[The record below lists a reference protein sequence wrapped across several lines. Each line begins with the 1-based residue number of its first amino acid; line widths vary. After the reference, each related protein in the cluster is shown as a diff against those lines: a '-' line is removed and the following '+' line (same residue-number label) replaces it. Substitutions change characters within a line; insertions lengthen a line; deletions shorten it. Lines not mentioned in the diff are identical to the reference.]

1 MIIYMQYS
9 GTVGKWKTGAAAL
22 VAGIAILTFALSAR
36 LAMAQVAKNTADNP
50 ATPGVAGPAKRG
62 AGILEQLSHQSQAFY
77 GTLQNSFVT
86 VEMDP
91 NPLHLLP
98 KKIQKN
104 FLLWEKHW
112 VVQHDFRANPNA
124 HREGPSEPRIVIK
137 PDLRSA
143 GKKKLVLNHSQQERL
158 GDINHHAVAEIFLIR
173 HYLFETH
180 PLPPQEFWP
189 EIKLINARLAS
200 LSPHSRNTIRGL
212 IVGQRGYIVI
222 PAVIAPADD
231 TRPVTIW
238 NSRGKKYS
246 AYILGVK
253 ETMGVTVLAIKGHP
267 KLHGVSLIRHPLH
280 PAELLFAV
288 NATSAS
294 AHWIM
299 PLGGK
304 PVNFPRHGRHDMDH
318 GPGMGGLMGKSSAFV
333 FNLRGHLA
341 ALNLQNGFF
350 PLNNNRRAL
359 KSFLLTGSPQT
370 PRFGIR
376 FAMIKANDP
385 LRKRMADLGDK
396 PAMQVIGTFPHSPAA
411 RAGVKKGDII
421 IAIDGASIL
430 DFHAIHR
437 HIMANPKNVVLTIL
451 RHGKNIHIS
460 MSLRFGRKRPGNGHP
475 VKAPNR

>member
-1 MIIYMQYS
+1 MVRHMQHS
-9 GTVGKWKTGAAAL
+9 GTVGKWKTAAAAL
-22 VAGIAILTFALSAR
+22 VAGISILTFSFSAGT
-36 LAMAQVAKNTADNP
+36 AMAQNP
-50 ATPGVAGPAKRG
+50 AANPDPAGIAGHAMRG
-62 AGILEQLSHQSQAFY
+62 TGILEQLSRESQAFY
-77 GTLQNSFVT
+77 GALQNSFVT

-98 KKIQKN
+98 RKIQKK
-104 FLLWEKHW
+104 FLLWEKNW

-143 GKKKLVLNHSQQERL
+143 GKKEPVLNHSQQERL
-158 GDINHHAVAEIFLIR
+158 GDINHHPVAEIFLIR

-180 PLPPQEFWP
+180 PLPPKQFWP

-200 LSPHSRNTIRGL
+200 LAPHSGNTVRGL
-212 IVGQRGYIVI
+212 IVGQRGYVVI
-222 PAVIAPADD
+222 PAAIAPGDD

-238 NSRGKKYS
+238 NSTGKKYS
-246 AYILGVK
+246 GHILGEK
-253 ETMGVTVLAIKGHP
+253 LAMGVTVLAINGHP
-267 KLHGVSLIRHPLH
+267 KLHSVSLIRHPLR

-288 NATSAS
+288 SATSPS

-299 PLGGK
+299 PLGGE
-304 PVNFPRHGRHDMDH
+304 PVSFPRSGRHDMDH
-318 GPGMGGLMGKSSAFV
+318 GPDMGGLMGKSSAFV

-341 ALNLQNGFF
+341 ALNLESGFF
-350 PLNNNRRAL
+350 PLNNNRRSL
-359 KSFLLTGSPQT
+359 KSFLLTGSTEQ

-385 LRKRMADLGDK
+385 LRRRIADLGHK

-421 IAIDGASIL
+421 IAIDGTSVL
-430 DFHAIHR
+430 NFHDIHR

-451 RHGKNIHIS
+451 RHGKIIHIR
-460 MSLRFGRKRPGNGHP
+460 MSLRFGRRRHGRPAKSRNH
-475 VKAPNR
+475 

>member
-1 MIIYMQYS
+1 MVRQMRHS
-9 GTVGKWKTGAAAL
+9 GTAGKWKSAAAAL
-22 VAGIAILTFALSAR
+22 VAGIMTFACSAGP
-36 LAMAQVAKNTADNP
+36 ATAQVAQNAADNP
-50 ATPGVAGPAKRG
+50 ALSGATDSGRHG
-62 AGILEQLSHQSQAFY
+62 AGILEQLSHESQAFY

-98 KKIQKN
+98 EKIQKK
-104 FLLWEKHW
+104 FLLWEKNW
-112 VVQHDFRANPNA
+112 VVEHDFRANPNA

-143 GKKKLVLNHSQQERL
+143 GNKKLVLNHSQQERL

-200 LSPHSRNTIRGL
+200 LPTHSGNTVRGL
-212 IVGQRGYIVI
+212 IVGERGYIVI

-238 NSRGKKYS
+238 NSQGKKYS

-253 ETMGVTVLAIKGHP
+253 EAMGVTVLAIKGHP
-267 KLHGVSLIRHPLH
+267 KLHGVRLIRHPLH

-288 NATSAS
+288 SATSAS

-304 PVNFPRHGRHDMDH
+304 PKSFPHSGRHDTDH
-318 GPGMGGLMGKSSAFV
+318 GPGMSGLMGKSSAFV

-341 ALNLQNGFF
+341 ALNLQSGFF

-359 KSFLLTGSPQT
+359 KSFLLTGSPQP

-385 LRKRMADLGDK
+385 LRTRIADLGHK
-396 PAMQVIGTFPHSPAA
+396 PAMKVTGTFPNSPAA

-421 IAIDGASIL
+421 IAIDGSSIL

-451 RHGKNIHIS
+451 RHGTNVHIS
-460 MSLRFGRKRPGNGHP
+460 MSLRFGRKRAEHAD
-475 VKAPNR
+475 KARKP

>member
-1 MIIYMQYS
+1 MARHMQHS
-9 GTVGKWKTGAAAL
+9 GTAGKWNSAAAAL
-22 VAGIAILTFALSAR
+22 VAGILALSFSASPATAR
-36 LAMAQVAKNTADNP
+36 NFEGNP
-50 ATPGVAGPAKRG
+50 APSAVADPANAGVGV
-62 AGILEQLSHQSQAFY
+62 LEQLSHESQAFY
-77 GTLQNSFVT
+77 GTLHNSFVT
-86 VEMDP
+86 VELDP

-98 KKIQKN
+98 KKIQKK
-104 FLLWEKHW
+104 FLLWEKNW
-112 VVQHDFRANPNA
+112 VVQHNFRAGPAA

-143 GKKKLVLNHSQQERL
+143 RKKEPILNHSQQERL

-180 PLPPQEFWP
+180 PLPPKEFWP
-189 EIKLINARLAS
+189 EITLINARLAS
-200 LSPHSRNTIRGL
+200 LAPHSRNTVRGL
-212 IVGQRGYIVI
+212 IVGRRGYVVI
-222 PAVIAPADD
+222 PAVIAPIGDK
-231 TRPVTIW
+231 RPVTLW
-238 NSRGKKYS
+238 NSDGKKYS

-253 ETMGVTVLAIKGHP
+253 LRTGVTVLGIKGDP

-288 NATSAS
+288 NATSPS

-299 PLGGK
+299 PLGRQSAR
-304 PVNFPRHGRHDMDH
+304 FPRPGPRRMDN
-318 GPGMGGLMGKSSAFV
+318 GPGPGGLMGKSAAFV
-333 FNLRGHLA
+333 FNLRGRLA

-350 PLNNNRRAL
+350 PLNNNRGGL
-359 KSFLLTGSPQT
+359 KSFLLTGSTQQ
-370 PRFGIR
+370 PRFGIH

-385 LRKRMADLGDK
+385 LRKRLPDLGHK

-437 HIMANPKNVVLTIL
+437 HIMANPRNVVLTIL
-451 RHGKNIHIS
+451 RDGKNVHIS
-460 MSLRFGRKRPGNGHP
+460 MSLRFGRKRHEHP
-475 VKAPNR
+475 AKP

>member
-1 MIIYMQYS
+1 MLRHIQHS
-9 GTVGKWKTGAAAL
+9 GTVGKWKTAAAAL
-22 VAGIAILTFALSAR
+22 VAGILTFAFSAKPV
-36 LAMAQVAKNTADNP
+36 LAQVAQNAADNP
-50 ATPGVAGPAKRG
+50 ALSGVADHAMRG
-62 AGILEQLSHQSQAFY
+62 AGILEQLSHESQAFY
-77 GTLQNSFVT
+77 GTLQTSFVT

-98 KKIQKN
+98 GKIQKK
-104 FLLWEKHW
+104 FLLWERNW

-124 HREGPSEPRIVIK
+124 RREGPSEPRIVIK

-200 LSPHSRNTIRGL
+200 LPPHSHNTVRGL
-212 IVGQRGYIVI
+212 IVGQRGYVVI
-222 PAVIAPADD
+222 PAIIAPVDD
-231 TRPVTIW
+231 TRSVTVW
-238 NSRGKKYS
+238 SSRGKKYS

-253 ETMGVTVLAIKGHP
+253 VGLGVTVLAIKGRP

-294 AHWIM
+294 AHWVM
-299 PLGGK
+299 PLGREPGS
-304 PVNFPRHGRHDMDH
+304 FPHH
-318 GPGMGGLMGKSSAFV
+318 GPRDIDKGPGFGELMGKSAAFV

-359 KSFLLTGSPQT
+359 KSFLLTGSPQP

-385 LRKRMADLGDK
+385 LRRHIADLGHK
-396 PAMQVIGTFPHSPAA
+396 PAMRVTGTFPNSPAA

-460 MSLRFGRKRPGNGHP
+460 MSLRFGRKRAEHAG
-475 VKAPNR
+475 KARKP